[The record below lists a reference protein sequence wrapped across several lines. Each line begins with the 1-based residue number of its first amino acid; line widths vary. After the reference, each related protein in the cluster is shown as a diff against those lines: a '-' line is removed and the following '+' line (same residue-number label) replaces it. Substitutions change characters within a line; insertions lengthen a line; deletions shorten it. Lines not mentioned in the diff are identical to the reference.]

1 MDTKTTQIRQAKPID
16 VIAELNFPEVEPLI
30 DGFAKEINTVDAKKY
45 LTMVLCNAL
54 YTSMCGTGFYVSRD
68 CHVWA
73 AYNKTT
79 TLKEQKISV
88 RKLNA
93 VLDFLVNRGYL
104 KEIKGHKDLISNVNN
119 YRSRYFATEA
129 LTFIFNTK
137 NKAHKHIFNT
147 KHTNTIR
154 LKKNKHDIKLDFNS
168 LPTNILA
175 KKHSIE
181 SLNSYYSDSV
191 LVTCIKNNEKKR
203 LRINLQSVY
212 TEDWEHGGR
221 LYATCTDGN
230 GFTYQTLKK
239 AERKTIEINGE
250 ATVEPDFHCLH
261 INLAYNLNGKELVG
275 DAYDFVPDRKF
286 AKKVI
291 LISLNCTSRNQA
303 INAIL
308 ENPYVK
314 HKYNYLDVELAI
326 SRMLDRHSAIREHFF
341 VDDNFG
347 LRLQNADSE
356 LMLSILE
363 LAKSINIPIIPVHDS
378 CICRESDVSSVIT
391 LMRTCYHNL
400 TRHNIEI
407 SYE

>member
-30 DGFAKEINTVDAKKY
+30 EGFAKEINTSDVKKY

-54 YTSMCGTGFYVSRD
+54 YTAKCGTGFYVSRD

-73 AYNKTT
+73 EYNRTT

-104 KEIKGHKDLISNVNN
+104 KEIKGHKDLISNVDN

-129 LTFIFNTK
+129 LNFIFNTK
-137 NKAHKHIFNT
+137 HNAHKHIFNT

-168 LPTNILA
+168 LPSNILHR
-175 KKHSIE
+175 KLIID

-191 LVTCIKNNEKKR
+191 LVTCIKHNEKKR
-203 LRINLQSVY
+203 LRINLQSVF

-230 GFTYQTLKK
+230 GFTYQTLRKN
-239 AERKTIEINGE
+239 ERKTIEINGE

-291 LISLNCTSRNQA
+291 LISLNCTSREQA

-308 ENPYVK
+308 ANSYVK
-314 HKYNYLDVELAI
+314 NKYNYLDVEFAI
-326 SRMLDRHSAIREHFF
+326 TRMLYRHSEISHLFF
-341 VDDNFG
+341 TDDNLG
-347 LRLQNADSE
+347 LTLQNADSE

-363 LAKSINIPIIPVHDS
+363 RAKSMNIPVIPVHDS
-378 CICRESDVSSVIT
+378 CICRESDISTVINI
-391 LMRTCYHNL
+391 MRTCYHTL